1 VYRNTCQCVPPT
13 ARRPRAPELAAIAVS
28 PGAALARPA
37 SRPGR
42 RTVQGMADHTD
53 PQITLRTTSD
63 GAGQPLGIV
72 TGTGTSPE
80 QALRDLAARAPE
92 VARAAW
98 RAPGSRP
105 RRREPGDPPSQPQPV
120 QLRIGP
126 RGQAQD
132 EAEFAAAQFEVVDVR
147 LVAGNPDTD
156 AWAAIGTLCQV
167 TERNYWD
174 EPGR

>member
-1 VYRNTCQCVPPT
+1 MPMRQDD
-13 ARRPRAPELAAIAVS
+13 AAKLAAVAVD
-28 PGAALARPA
+28 PGAAPPGRHRA
-37 SRPGR
+37 PGR
-42 RTVQGMADHTD
+42 RTVQGMADHSD

-63 GAGQPLGIV
+63 SAGHPLGIV

-80 QALRDLAARAPE
+80 QALRDLAARAPG
-92 VARAAW
+92 VARSVW

-105 RRREPGDPPSQPQPV
+105 HRREPGDPPSQPQPV

-132 EAEFAAAQFEVVDVR
+132 DAEFAAAQFEVVDVR
-147 LVAGNPDTD
+147 LVAGSPDAD
-156 AWAAIGTLCQV
+156 AWAAIGTLCQE

-174 EPGR
+174 APDR